1 MTMVSA
7 SIAFAEA
14 LSQDRVEESEGE
26 QSGDRKVFECGSFD
40 KELSDANAISVC

>member
-1 MTMVSA
+1 MTMASA

-26 QSGDRKVFECGSFD
+26 QSGDREVFECVSID
-40 KELSDANAISVC
+40 NYLSILFSLYF